1 MTDNEPT
8 THKHTMEYIFINY
21 QSEIIHT
28 EETNTPEETESFLI
42 SIGFEV
48 GGFQLA

>member
-28 EETNTPEETESFLI
+28 EETNTPEETESFLDLNW
-42 SIGFEV
+42 F
-48 GGFQLA
+48 